1 MTIIKII
8 AQILR
13 AIMALLACLSVM
25 LFFGEINACSDGII
39 GIPDFLKYCGLTFI
53 SFVAIC
59 LATISLNHVVKY
71 AEKIIQTRKKIQK
84 QRNRIIVKAKF
95 ADIHY

>member
-8 AQILR
+8 AKILR
-13 AIMALLACLSVM
+13 AIMALLACLAIT
-25 LFFGEINACSDGII
+25 LFFGEVNAYSDGLIEVL
-39 GIPDFLKYCGLTFI
+39 DFLKYCGQTVI

-59 LATISLNHVVKY
+59 LATISLNYVVKY
-71 AEKIIQTRKKIQK
+71 AEKIIQIRKKIQK

-95 ADIHY
+95 ADIYY